1 MTEEMSAF
9 EMYHKVKNTNGKRKH
24 NGKKKSVVNENSMLE
39 DEYNL
44 IKNVTQKSRNSSL
57 ISSSKKSKS
66 RKNNIHKDQ
75 EMVKR
80 KRTSKAQ
87 TDGVVINHRSGSSDT
102 SDDSDSKKHSSG
114 HNSGEST
121 PPEHILDGD
130 DVPLVEEVLGDMVGT
145 DEVQNAISNGTGV
158 TGENFLDTVMKMN
171 KHNNINSGGDDES
184 EISEFE
190 QKVREKLGLE
200 LSPNKSSSSTKK
212 KSNSKKRKI
221 ENGLGQVLVNEDT
234 KVPSKKKAKLN
245 HHNPDLGSIHEGK
258 KCFEWMIQPVKFD
271 KFFKDIWE
279 KRPFHIKRENTQ
291 PQYYKHLFSTKA
303 FDEILRSQHVL
314 FTKNLD
320 VTSYADGKRET
331 HNPDGRAYAPVVW
344 DFYNNGCSLRMLNP
358 QTFDEQVWKL
368 CATLQEFFGSFV
380 GTNMYL
386 TPPGT
391 QGFAPHYDD
400 VEVFILQL
408 EGKKHWRVYE
418 PRTAQET
425 LPRYSSCNFSQDEI
439 GKPIMDMILQPGD
452 LLYMPRGTIHQGNCL
467 EDTHSLH
474 ITVSCHQLNTYGDL
488 LEKLLPMALKTA
500 MEEDIEFRK
509 GLPPDY
515 LSNLGIA
522 HSDQDTKPRRD
533 FLTKVSSLMGK
544 LVHYASVD
552 GAVDQMGKQFM
563 HNALPPYLLSKESAR
578 SVASGGEKWSSSK
591 NRVVNR
597 VELDPDTEI
606 RLIRANCLRL
616 VTDFNA
622 EVDVVANDDKDTDSS
637 EVPIRMYYCVENSR
651 EYQEVG
657 PQFMDVDSDTAPA
670 IEALIQKYPEY
681 IKVEDLPMDEL
692 DGKMKVVQD
701 LWERKLLLTKLPLE
715 AHYDD

>member
-1 MTEEMSAF
+1 MGKSRCVKLKPTTTMSATAASATEIVVDF
-9 EMYHKVKNTNGKRKH
+9 HEKNGQPPPPPVNDTSEFKSSNTTNYLWLNFFGAADQ
-24 NGKKKSVVNENSMLE
+24 KSVVNENSMLE

-80 KRTSKAQ
+80 KKSSKAQ

-234 KVPSKKKAKLN
+234 KVPSKKKAKLS

-408 EGKKHWRVYE
+408 EGKKRWRLYK
-418 PRTAQET
+418 PRNSQET
-425 LPRYSSCNFSQDEI
+425 LPRYSSQNFQQNEI
-439 GKPIMDMILQPGD
+439 GKPMMDVILEPGD
-452 LLYMPRGTIHQGNCL
+452 LLY
-467 EDTHSLH
+467 
-474 ITVSCHQLNTYGDL
+474 
-488 LEKLLPMALKTA
+488 
-500 MEEDIEFRK
+500 
-509 GLPPDY
+509 
-515 LSNLGIA
+515 
-522 HSDQDTKPRRD
+522 
-533 FLTKVSSLMGK
+533 
-544 LVHYASVD
+544 
-552 GAVDQMGKQFM
+552 
-563 HNALPPYLLSKESAR
+563 
-578 SVASGGEKWSSSK
+578 
-591 NRVVNR
+591 
-597 VELDPDTEI
+597 
-606 RLIRANCLRL
+606 
-616 VTDFNA
+616 
-622 EVDVVANDDKDTDSS
+622 
-637 EVPIRMYYCVENSR
+637 
-651 EYQEVG
+651 
-657 PQFMDVDSDTAPA
+657 
-670 IEALIQKYPEY
+670 
-681 IKVEDLPMDEL
+681 
-692 DGKMKVVQD
+692 
-701 LWERKLLLTKLPLE
+701 
-715 AHYDD
+715 